1 MTLKAAQMPQ
11 NPTSREVTPERG
23 DGDKDKK
30 PQHTSSILSFY
41 WRKNWVI
48 GKTFPQAHQ
57 FFSEYVRM
65 SKGVDENS
73 LWNTVLQRLSHK
85 MKNRISHVFFS
96 CNYNMCLIKMIQINS
111 KSGKAIRKGN
121 F

>member
-11 NPTSREVTPERG
+11 NPTSREVTPEGG

-30 PQHTSSILSFY
+30 TQHTSSILSFY

-73 LWNTVLQRLSHK
+73 VKYS
-85 MKNRISHVFFS
+85 VA
-96 CNYNMCLIKMIQINS
+96 
-111 KSGKAIRKGN
+111 KALTQDEE
-121 F
+121 